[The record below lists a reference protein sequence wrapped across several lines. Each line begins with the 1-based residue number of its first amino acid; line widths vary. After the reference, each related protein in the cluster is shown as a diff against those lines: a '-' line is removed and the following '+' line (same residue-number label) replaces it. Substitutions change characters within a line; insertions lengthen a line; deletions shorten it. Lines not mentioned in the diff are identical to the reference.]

1 MAIVGLTYTWAK
13 EYGALNITC
22 NAVAPTALTR
32 LTAPLLDD
40 DDAARERLA
49 RFPLGRYALPEEVAR
64 TYVFLASAD
73 SDYMT
78 GSVIRIDGGLAI

>member
-1 MAIVGLTYTWAK
+1 
-13 EYGALNITC
+13 
-22 NAVAPTALTR
+22 
-32 LTAPLLDD
+32 LLDD
-40 DDAARERLA
+40 DDAARQRLA
-49 RFPLGRYALPEEVAR
+49 RFPLGRYAPPEEVAR